1 MITIETVI
9 VIVNDI
15 LDNNSITSIS
25 SITMVLVILIGFGEV
40 QKALR
45 TQETLSGQSS
55 LVLLRVTPSMHRV
68 GRRLLQND
76 LRHVPK
82 VTCTIV

>member
-25 SITMVLVILIGFGEV
+25 SITMVLIILIGFGEV